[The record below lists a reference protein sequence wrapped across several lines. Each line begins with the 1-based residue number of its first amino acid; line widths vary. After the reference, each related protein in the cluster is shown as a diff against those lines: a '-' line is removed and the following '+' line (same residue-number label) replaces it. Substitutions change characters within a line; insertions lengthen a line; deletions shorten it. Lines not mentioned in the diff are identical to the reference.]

1 MPRRRGAP
9 SLPRLTWD
17 GRCDPSEVAAA
28 DLSRLEEVY
37 PGGPG
42 SPSERRLI
50 QGDNLPVMAGLLA
63 EYGNRFDLIYAD
75 PPFLTGK
82 AFRARVGRGE
92 DSRKPLGWQTA
103 DGYSD
108 EWGSPAAY
116 LAMLEPRLRL
126 MHRLLSPCGSL
137 YVHLDWHASA
147 YARLL
152 LDEIFGPDR
161 LLNEV
166 AWIYHGPS
174 PVQRAFNRK
183 HDTLLIYTK
192 SDAYTFNANAVRQ
205 PYDAATVRTF
215 AGSVRAGF
223 GKVPNLERGKVPEDW
238 WYFPVVARLHHERT
252 GYPTQKPEAL
262 LTRVI
267 AASSPAGG
275 LVGDFFCGSGT
286 TLAAAERL
294 GRSWIGC
301 DTHPL
306 AISTTH
312 RRLLLL
318 DSCRPFALETAGRSA
333 SQELEISASI
343 ERQAGGVGVRLLGA
357 RAAPGE
363 AADLDQL
370 ELWEIDWSHDG
381 RLFRSR
387 AQAARRWRSP
397 ALPDR
402 LTCSQPSLLG
412 KWVAVRAHDRL
423 GRVGSTVLETWKA
436 PEPAGRE

>member
-1 MPRRRGAP
+1 MPRRRAAP
-9 SLPRLTWD
+9 PVPRLTWD
-17 GRCDPSEVAAA
+17 GRCDPQEVAAA
-28 DLSRLEEVY
+28 ALSPLAEVF
-37 PGGPG
+37 PGGAG

-50 QGDNLPVMAGLLA
+50 LGDNLAVMASLLPA
-63 EYGNRFDLIYAD
+63 HENRFDLIYAD

-92 DSRKPLGWQTA
+92 DSRSPLGWHTT

-108 EWGSPAAY
+108 QWDSPTAY

-126 MHRLLSPCGSL
+126 MHSLLSPTGSL
-137 YVHLDWHASA
+137 YLHLDWHASA

-161 LLNEV
+161 LLNEI

-183 HDTLLIYTK
+183 HDTLLVYTK
-192 SDAYTFNANAVRQ
+192 SDAYTFNADAVRL
-205 PYDAATVRTF
+205 PYAPATVRTF
-215 AGSVRAGF
+215 SGSARAGF
-223 GKVPNLERGKVPEDW
+223 GKMPDLERGKVPEDW

-267 AASSPAGG
+267 AASSAAGG

-286 TLAAAERL
+286 ALIAAERL

-301 DTHPL
+301 DAHPL
-306 AISTTH
+306 AFSVAH
-312 RRLLLL
+312 RRLLLQGGF
-318 DSCRPFALETAGRSA
+318 RPYLLETSLPDPASALEVCASLERSGPDLA
-333 SQELEISASI
+333 VILD
-343 ERQAGGVGVRLLGA
+343 GVRSSSSE
-357 RAAPGE
+357 APDREPVEIWE
-363 AADLDQL
+363 A
-370 ELWEIDWSHDG
+370 DWDFDG

-387 AQAARRWRSP
+387 TQAARAWRSP
-397 ALPDR
+397 ALADR
-402 LTCSQPSLLG
+402 LTCDQPSSHG
-412 KWVAVRAHDRL
+412 SKVAVRAYDRS
-423 GRVGSTVLETWKA
+423 GRIGMAVLEA
-436 PEPAGRE
+436 